1 VSLDGRLICYVS
13 IRQAQVLV
21 EKARAIAG
29 A

>member
-13 IRQAQVLV
+13 IRQARVLV
-21 EKARAIAG
+21 EKAWAIAE